1 MRDSPSEFRFTIDA
15 FTPDT
20 LPMSRLAA
28 YMADL
33 ARLLGEVERVHFLRL
48 VDGSTALVHS
58 IEPEAVPTVRKR
70 VHSVMSDDVPKD
82 VAKAFTGLNRLLT
95 EDNAIGSLRE
105 SESDVAVEFPGRD
118 QEELVDYGVVSQPGA
133 LDGELIRIGGRDETV
148 PVHLRDGDVIHICNT
163 NREIARRLAVHL
175 YGTTL
180 RVEGI
185 GRWERDPDE
194 GWILRRFNISE
205 FRVLSDTLLSE
216 VVGQLRGVEGSD
228 WKNVDDP
235 SAKLDRSRRSEKIH

>member
-1 MRDSPSEFRFTIDA
+1 MKDLPSEFRFTIDA

-20 LPMSRLAA
+20 FPMSRLAE

-48 VDGSTALVHS
+48 EDGSTALVHS
-58 IEPEAVPTVRKR
+58 IEPEAVPVVRQR
-70 VHSVMSDDVPKD
+70 VQSVTSDDVPKD
-82 VAKAFTGLNRLLT
+82 VAKACTRLNRLLA

-105 SESDVAVEFPGRD
+105 SESDEVVEFPGRE
-118 QEELVDYGVVSQPGA
+118 QQELVTYGALSQPGV

-148 PVHLRDGDVIHICNT
+148 PVHIRDGDAIHICNT

-180 RVEGI
+180 RVQGI
-185 GRWERDPDE
+185 GRWERDADE
-194 GWILRRFNISE
+194 GWSLRRFNINE
-205 FRVLSDTLLSE
+205 FQVLSDALLSE
-216 VVGQLRGVEGSD
+216 VVGQLQGVEGSD
-228 WKNVDDP
+228 WKNLDDP
-235 SAKLDRSRRSEKIH
+235 SAELEQLRRP

>member
-20 LPMSRLAA
+20 LPMSRLAE

-48 VDGSTALVHS
+48 EDGSTALVHV
-58 IEPEAVPTVRKR
+58 IESEAVSVVRNR
-70 VHSVMSDDVPKD
+70 VQSVTSDDAPKD

-105 SESDVAVEFPGRD
+105 NESDVVVEFPGRD
-118 QEELVDYGVVSQPGA
+118 QEELVTYGVVSQPGI
-133 LDGELIRIGGRDETV
+133 LDGQLIRIGGKDETV
-148 PVHLRDGDVIHICNT
+148 PVHLQDGDAIHICNT
-163 NREIARRLAVHL
+163 NREIARHLGRYL

-180 RVEGI
+180 RVHGI
-185 GRWERDPDE
+185 GRWVRDPDE
-194 GWILRRFNISE
+194 GWLLRRFNINE
-205 FRVLSDTLLSE
+205 FQVLSDTLLSE

-235 SAKLDRSRRSEKIH
+235 SAELDRLRRSEKIH